1 MPSCSF
7 SYNKRPGKKSRA
19 VQRVWEKLINEG
31 EIMYCWCIMSW
42 WGRRQDKEQ
51 GRLLAILLDLNYT
64 EQPCIKRIN
73 QGEKTPEKQ
82 VRIANQCSVDPVL
95 NTMFIWQNT
104 YTHNM
109 RAEEKPRTRPDYG
122 AEFTERQKVSRA
134 SDHVTTHTHLHPVP
148 STPLTAKHS
157 SHLHSFTE
165 KTLNCRKTLF
175 FSSFFLTTKL
185 LVKKKKEKKL
195 FSTDTWGDAAP
206 RWTVVTQNKEYVE
219 QVWEYTHTHTVLQ
232 M

>member
-109 RAEEKPRTRPDYG
+109 RAEEKPRTRPDHG

-134 SDHVTTHTHLHPVP
+134 SDHVTTHTHTP
-148 STPLTAKHS
+148 SSCTVNS
-157 SHLHSFTE
+157 SDSKTLQSFTLIHRE
-165 KTLNCRKTLF
+165 DVKLQEN
-175 FSSFFLTTKL
+175 SFFFFFFFNNKAFSE
-185 LVKKKKEKKL
+185 KKKRRKNSSL
-195 FSTDTWGDAAP
+195 Q
-206 RWTVVTQNKEYVE
+206 TQEE
-219 QVWEYTHTHTVLQ
+219 TLLHAGL
-232 M
+232 